1 MYLRKIT
8 QFTTSSSAKLLFTSS
23 STTSALLLNN
33 NIYKTKM
40 MSTMTTT
47 QTNFSSRRGAIFSL
61 KQQQQHKK
69 KSFSLTTR
77 AMGAKVGDQIS
88 GVLQVGPWIDG
99 MPTPVNMA
107 ERCKGKKV
115 ILVGLP
121 GAFTPTWSTCQVPGY
136 IAGQDK
142 LKGAGIDEVIIFCTN
157 DTQVMD
163 AWGEAQGIAGTNIT
177 FMGDPNSVMVENL
190 GVELTHPGPCSKL
203 GPGRS
208 KRFAMYIDDGV
219 IKTFNVAESPTD
231 PAGDDFP
238 EVACI
243 DNMVDTMC

>member
-61 KQQQQHKK
+61 KQQQQQHKK
-69 KSFSLTTR
+69 RSFSLTTR

-88 GVLQVGPWIDG
+88 GVLQLGPWIDG

-121 GAFTPTWSTCQVPGY
+121 GASCFLSSPKINTTRDRSAADSFVGNY
-136 IAGQDK
+136 S
-142 LKGAGIDEVIIFCTN
+142 LLLFFSIIINT
-157 DTQVMD
+157 
-163 AWGEAQGIAGTNIT
+163 
-177 FMGDPNSVMVENL
+177 
-190 GVELTHPGPCSKL
+190 
-203 GPGRS
+203 
-208 KRFAMYIDDGV
+208 
-219 IKTFNVAESPTD
+219 
-231 PAGDDFP
+231 
-238 EVACI
+238 
-243 DNMVDTMC
+243 

>member
-8 QFTTSSSAKLLFTSS
+8 QFTTSSSAKLVFTSS
-23 STTSALLLNN
+23 STTSALLN
-33 NIYKTKM
+33 NIIKNTTTTNTTKM

-88 GVLQVGPWIDG
+88 GVLQLGPWIDG

-121 GAFTPTWSTCQVPGY
+121 GASCFLSSPKINTTRDRSAADSFVGNY
-136 IAGQDK
+136 SLLLLRK
-142 LKGAGIDEVIIFCTN
+142 VFFSIIINT
-157 DTQVMD
+157 
-163 AWGEAQGIAGTNIT
+163 
-177 FMGDPNSVMVENL
+177 
-190 GVELTHPGPCSKL
+190 
-203 GPGRS
+203 
-208 KRFAMYIDDGV
+208 
-219 IKTFNVAESPTD
+219 
-231 PAGDDFP
+231 
-238 EVACI
+238 
-243 DNMVDTMC
+243 

>member
-33 NIYKTKM
+33 NIYKNTTTNTTKM

-47 QTNFSSRRGAIFSL
+47 TRTNFSSRRGAIFSL
-61 KQQQQHKK
+61 KQQQQQHKK
-69 KSFSLTTR
+69 RSFSLTTR

-88 GVLQVGPWIDG
+88 GVLQLGPWIDG

-121 GAFTPTWSTCQVPGY
+121 GASLFSFSPKITQRDRSAADSFVGNYSLLLLRKVVLSIIINKYINASLTNRNYLSHNITQTGAFTPT
-136 IAGQDK
+136 
-142 LKGAGIDEVIIFCTN
+142 
-157 DTQVMD
+157 
-163 AWGEAQGIAGTNIT
+163 
-177 FMGDPNSVMVENL
+177 
-190 GVELTHPGPCSKL
+190 
-203 GPGRS
+203 
-208 KRFAMYIDDGV
+208 
-219 IKTFNVAESPTD
+219 
-231 PAGDDFP
+231 
-238 EVACI
+238 
-243 DNMVDTMC
+243 

>member
-23 STTSALLLNN
+23 SSPTSALLLNN

-61 KQQQQHKK
+61 KHQQNNKK

-88 GVLQVGPWIDG
+88 GVLQLGPWIDG

-121 GAFTPTWSTCQVPGY
+121 GVSLFSFF
-136 IAGQDK
+136 
-142 LKGAGIDEVIIFCTN
+142 LKN
-157 DTQVMD
+157 
-163 AWGEAQGIAGTNIT
+163 
-177 FMGDPNSVMVENL
+177 
-190 GVELTHPGPCSKL
+190 
-203 GPGRS
+203 
-208 KRFAMYIDDGV
+208 
-219 IKTFNVAESPTD
+219 
-231 PAGDDFP
+231 
-238 EVACI
+238 
-243 DNMVDTMC
+243 

>member
-8 QFTTSSSAKLLFTSS
+8 QFTTSSFAKLFTSS

-33 NIYKTKM
+33 NIYKNTTTTKM

-61 KQQQQHKK
+61 KQQQQLKK

-88 GVLQVGPWIDG
+88 GVLQLGPWIDG

-121 GAFTPTWSTCQVPGY
+121 GASLFS
-136 IAGQDK
+136 
-142 LKGAGIDEVIIFCTN
+142 F
-157 DTQVMD
+157 
-163 AWGEAQGIAGTNIT
+163 
-177 FMGDPNSVMVENL
+177 
-190 GVELTHPGPCSKL
+190 
-203 GPGRS
+203 
-208 KRFAMYIDDGV
+208 
-219 IKTFNVAESPTD
+219 
-231 PAGDDFP
+231 FP
-238 EVACI
+238 K
-243 DNMVDTMC
+243 N

>member
-61 KQQQQHKK
+61 KQQQQQHKK
-69 KSFSLTTR
+69 RSFSLTTR

-121 GAFTPTWSTCQVPGY
+121 GASCFLSSPKINTTRDRSAADSFVGNY
-136 IAGQDK
+136 SLLLLRK
-142 LKGAGIDEVIIFCTN
+142 VFFSIIINT
-157 DTQVMD
+157 
-163 AWGEAQGIAGTNIT
+163 
-177 FMGDPNSVMVENL
+177 
-190 GVELTHPGPCSKL
+190 
-203 GPGRS
+203 
-208 KRFAMYIDDGV
+208 
-219 IKTFNVAESPTD
+219 
-231 PAGDDFP
+231 
-238 EVACI
+238 
-243 DNMVDTMC
+243 

>member
-33 NIYKTKM
+33 NIYKNTTTNTTKM

-61 KQQQQHKK
+61 KQQQQLKK

-88 GVLQVGPWIDG
+88 GVLQLGPWIDG

-121 GAFTPTWSTCQVPGY
+121 GASLFS
-136 IAGQDK
+136 
-142 LKGAGIDEVIIFCTN
+142 F
-157 DTQVMD
+157 
-163 AWGEAQGIAGTNIT
+163 
-177 FMGDPNSVMVENL
+177 
-190 GVELTHPGPCSKL
+190 
-203 GPGRS
+203 
-208 KRFAMYIDDGV
+208 
-219 IKTFNVAESPTD
+219 
-231 PAGDDFP
+231 FP
-238 EVACI
+238 K
-243 DNMVDTMC
+243 N

>member
-8 QFTTSSSAKLLFTSS
+8 QSTTSSSAKLLFTSS

-33 NIYKTKM
+33 NIHKNTTTNTTKM

-61 KQQQQHKK
+61 KQQQQLKK

-88 GVLQVGPWIDG
+88 GVLQLGPWIDG

-121 GAFTPTWSTCQVPGY
+121 GASLFS
-136 IAGQDK
+136 
-142 LKGAGIDEVIIFCTN
+142 F
-157 DTQVMD
+157 
-163 AWGEAQGIAGTNIT
+163 
-177 FMGDPNSVMVENL
+177 
-190 GVELTHPGPCSKL
+190 
-203 GPGRS
+203 
-208 KRFAMYIDDGV
+208 
-219 IKTFNVAESPTD
+219 
-231 PAGDDFP
+231 FP
-238 EVACI
+238 K
-243 DNMVDTMC
+243 N

>member
-69 KSFSLTTR
+69 RSFSLTTR

-88 GVLQVGPWIDG
+88 GVLQLGPWIDG

-121 GAFTPTWSTCQVPGY
+121 GASCFLSSPKINTTRDRSAADSFVGNYSLLLLLFYYYKYINASLTNRNYLSHNITQTGAFTPT
-136 IAGQDK
+136 
-142 LKGAGIDEVIIFCTN
+142 
-157 DTQVMD
+157 
-163 AWGEAQGIAGTNIT
+163 
-177 FMGDPNSVMVENL
+177 
-190 GVELTHPGPCSKL
+190 
-203 GPGRS
+203 
-208 KRFAMYIDDGV
+208 
-219 IKTFNVAESPTD
+219 
-231 PAGDDFP
+231 
-238 EVACI
+238 
-243 DNMVDTMC
+243 

>member
-8 QFTTSSSAKLLFTSS
+8 QFTTSSSAKLFTSS

-33 NIYKTKM
+33 NIYKNTTTTKM

-61 KQQQQHKK
+61 KQQQHNKKK

-88 GVLQVGPWIDG
+88 GVLQLGPWIDG

-121 GAFTPTWSTCQVPGY
+121 GASLFS
-136 IAGQDK
+136 
-142 LKGAGIDEVIIFCTN
+142 F
-157 DTQVMD
+157 
-163 AWGEAQGIAGTNIT
+163 
-177 FMGDPNSVMVENL
+177 
-190 GVELTHPGPCSKL
+190 
-203 GPGRS
+203 
-208 KRFAMYIDDGV
+208 
-219 IKTFNVAESPTD
+219 
-231 PAGDDFP
+231 FP
-238 EVACI
+238 K
-243 DNMVDTMC
+243 N

>member
-8 QFTTSSSAKLLFTSS
+8 QFTTSSSAKLFTSS

-33 NIYKTKM
+33 NIYKNTTTTKM

-61 KQQQQHKK
+61 KQQQQLKK

-88 GVLQVGPWIDG
+88 GVLQLGPWIDG

-121 GAFTPTWSTCQVPGY
+121 GASLFS
-136 IAGQDK
+136 
-142 LKGAGIDEVIIFCTN
+142 F
-157 DTQVMD
+157 
-163 AWGEAQGIAGTNIT
+163 
-177 FMGDPNSVMVENL
+177 
-190 GVELTHPGPCSKL
+190 
-203 GPGRS
+203 
-208 KRFAMYIDDGV
+208 
-219 IKTFNVAESPTD
+219 
-231 PAGDDFP
+231 FP
-238 EVACI
+238 K
-243 DNMVDTMC
+243 N

>member
-33 NIYKTKM
+33 DIYKNTTTTTTNTTKM

-61 KQQQQHKK
+61 KHQQNNKK

-88 GVLQVGPWIDG
+88 GVLQLGPWIDG

-121 GAFTPTWSTCQVPGY
+121 GASLFSFSPKITQRDRSAADSFVGNYSLLLLRKVVLSIIINKYINASLTNRNYLSHNITQTGAFTPT
-136 IAGQDK
+136 
-142 LKGAGIDEVIIFCTN
+142 
-157 DTQVMD
+157 
-163 AWGEAQGIAGTNIT
+163 
-177 FMGDPNSVMVENL
+177 
-190 GVELTHPGPCSKL
+190 
-203 GPGRS
+203 
-208 KRFAMYIDDGV
+208 
-219 IKTFNVAESPTD
+219 
-231 PAGDDFP
+231 
-238 EVACI
+238 
-243 DNMVDTMC
+243 

>member
-33 NIYKTKM
+33 NIYKNTTTTKM

-61 KQQQQHKK
+61 KQQQNNNK

-77 AMGAKVGDQIS
+77 AMGPKVGDNIS

-121 GAFTPTWSTCQVPGY
+121 GAFTPT
-136 IAGQDK
+136 
-142 LKGAGIDEVIIFCTN
+142 
-157 DTQVMD
+157 
-163 AWGEAQGIAGTNIT
+163 
-177 FMGDPNSVMVENL
+177 
-190 GVELTHPGPCSKL
+190 
-203 GPGRS
+203 
-208 KRFAMYIDDGV
+208 
-219 IKTFNVAESPTD
+219 
-231 PAGDDFP
+231 
-238 EVACI
+238 
-243 DNMVDTMC
+243 

>member
-8 QFTTSSSAKLLFTSS
+8 QSTTSSSAKLLFTSS

-33 NIYKTKM
+33 NIHKNTTTTNTTKM

-61 KQQQQHKK
+61 KQQQQQQQQLKK

-88 GVLQVGPWIDG
+88 GVLQLGPWIDG

-121 GAFTPTWSTCQVPGY
+121 GASLFSFSPKITQRDRSAADSFVGNYSLLLRKVVLSIIINKYINASLTNRNYLSHNITQTGAFTPT
-136 IAGQDK
+136 
-142 LKGAGIDEVIIFCTN
+142 
-157 DTQVMD
+157 
-163 AWGEAQGIAGTNIT
+163 
-177 FMGDPNSVMVENL
+177 
-190 GVELTHPGPCSKL
+190 
-203 GPGRS
+203 
-208 KRFAMYIDDGV
+208 
-219 IKTFNVAESPTD
+219 
-231 PAGDDFP
+231 
-238 EVACI
+238 
-243 DNMVDTMC
+243 

>member
-8 QFTTSSSAKLLFTSS
+8 QSTTSSSAKLLFTSS

-33 NIYKTKM
+33 NIHKNTTTTNTTKM

-61 KQQQQHKK
+61 KQQQQQQQQQLKK

-88 GVLQVGPWIDG
+88 GVLQLGPWIDG

-121 GAFTPTWSTCQVPGY
+121 GASCFLSSPKINTTRDRSAADSFVGNYSLLLRKVVLSIIINKYINASLTNRNYLSHNITQTGAFTPT
-136 IAGQDK
+136 
-142 LKGAGIDEVIIFCTN
+142 
-157 DTQVMD
+157 
-163 AWGEAQGIAGTNIT
+163 
-177 FMGDPNSVMVENL
+177 
-190 GVELTHPGPCSKL
+190 
-203 GPGRS
+203 
-208 KRFAMYIDDGV
+208 
-219 IKTFNVAESPTD
+219 
-231 PAGDDFP
+231 
-238 EVACI
+238 
-243 DNMVDTMC
+243 

>member
-61 KQQQQHKK
+61 KQQQHKK

-121 GAFTPTWSTCQVPGY
+121 GASCFLSSPKINTTRDRSAADSFVGNY
-136 IAGQDK
+136 SLLLLRK
-142 LKGAGIDEVIIFCTN
+142 VFFSIIINT
-157 DTQVMD
+157 
-163 AWGEAQGIAGTNIT
+163 
-177 FMGDPNSVMVENL
+177 
-190 GVELTHPGPCSKL
+190 
-203 GPGRS
+203 
-208 KRFAMYIDDGV
+208 
-219 IKTFNVAESPTD
+219 
-231 PAGDDFP
+231 
-238 EVACI
+238 
-243 DNMVDTMC
+243 

>member
-1 MYLRKIT
+1 MYLRKIP

-61 KQQQQHKK
+61 KHHQQQQHKK
-69 KSFSLTTR
+69 RPFSLTTR

-88 GVLQVGPWIDG
+88 GVLQLGPWIDG

-121 GAFTPTWSTCQVPGY
+121 GVSLFSFF
-136 IAGQDK
+136 
-142 LKGAGIDEVIIFCTN
+142 LKN
-157 DTQVMD
+157 
-163 AWGEAQGIAGTNIT
+163 
-177 FMGDPNSVMVENL
+177 
-190 GVELTHPGPCSKL
+190 
-203 GPGRS
+203 
-208 KRFAMYIDDGV
+208 
-219 IKTFNVAESPTD
+219 
-231 PAGDDFP
+231 
-238 EVACI
+238 
-243 DNMVDTMC
+243 

>member
-8 QFTTSSSAKLLFTSS
+8 QSTTSSSAKLLFTSS

-33 NIYKTKM
+33 NIHKNTTTTNTTKM

-61 KQQQQHKK
+61 KQQQQQQQQQLKK

-88 GVLQVGPWIDG
+88 GVLQLGPWIDG

-121 GAFTPTWSTCQVPGY
+121 GASLFSFSPKITQRDRSAADSFVGNY
-136 IAGQDK
+136 SLLLRK
-142 LKGAGIDEVIIFCTN
+142 VVLSIIINT
-157 DTQVMD
+157 
-163 AWGEAQGIAGTNIT
+163 
-177 FMGDPNSVMVENL
+177 
-190 GVELTHPGPCSKL
+190 
-203 GPGRS
+203 
-208 KRFAMYIDDGV
+208 
-219 IKTFNVAESPTD
+219 
-231 PAGDDFP
+231 
-238 EVACI
+238 
-243 DNMVDTMC
+243 

>member
-61 KQQQQHKK
+61 KQQQHKK

-77 AMGAKVGDQIS
+77 AMGAKVGDKIS
-88 GVLQVGPWIDG
+88 GVLQIGPWIDG
-99 MPTPVNMA
+99 MPTPVDMA

-115 ILVGLP
+115 FLIGLP
-121 GAFTPTWSTCQVPGY
+121 G
-136 IAGQDK
+136 
-142 LKGAGIDEVIIFCTN
+142 E
-157 DTQVMD
+157 
-163 AWGEAQGIAGTNIT
+163 
-177 FMGDPNSVMVENL
+177 
-190 GVELTHPGPCSKL
+190 
-203 GPGRS
+203 
-208 KRFAMYIDDGV
+208 
-219 IKTFNVAESPTD
+219 
-231 PAGDDFP
+231 
-238 EVACI
+238 CI
-243 DNMVDTMC
+243 SSRDR

>member
-8 QFTTSSSAKLLFTSS
+8 QFTTSSSAKLFTSS

-33 NIYKTKM
+33 NIYKNTTTTKM

-61 KQQQQHKK
+61 KQQQQQHKK

-88 GVLQVGPWIDG
+88 GVLQLGPWIDG

-121 GAFTPTWSTCQVPGY
+121 GASLFS
-136 IAGQDK
+136 
-142 LKGAGIDEVIIFCTN
+142 F
-157 DTQVMD
+157 
-163 AWGEAQGIAGTNIT
+163 
-177 FMGDPNSVMVENL
+177 
-190 GVELTHPGPCSKL
+190 
-203 GPGRS
+203 
-208 KRFAMYIDDGV
+208 
-219 IKTFNVAESPTD
+219 
-231 PAGDDFP
+231 FP
-238 EVACI
+238 K
-243 DNMVDTMC
+243 N

>member
-33 NIYKTKM
+33 NIHKNTTTNTTKM

-61 KQQQQHKK
+61 KQQQQLKK

-88 GVLQVGPWIDG
+88 GVLQLGPWIDG

-121 GAFTPTWSTCQVPGY
+121 GASLFSFSPKITQRDRSAADSFVGNYSLLLLRKVVLSIIINKYINASLTNRNYLSHNITQTGAFTPT
-136 IAGQDK
+136 
-142 LKGAGIDEVIIFCTN
+142 
-157 DTQVMD
+157 
-163 AWGEAQGIAGTNIT
+163 
-177 FMGDPNSVMVENL
+177 
-190 GVELTHPGPCSKL
+190 
-203 GPGRS
+203 
-208 KRFAMYIDDGV
+208 
-219 IKTFNVAESPTD
+219 
-231 PAGDDFP
+231 
-238 EVACI
+238 
-243 DNMVDTMC
+243 

>member
-8 QFTTSSSAKLLFTSS
+8 QSTTSSSAKLLFTSS

-33 NIYKTKM
+33 NIHKNTTTNTTKM

-61 KQQQQHKK
+61 KQQQQQHKK
-69 KSFSLTTR
+69 RSFSLTTR

-88 GVLQVGPWIDG
+88 GVLQLGPWIDG

-121 GAFTPTWSTCQVPGY
+121 GASLFSFSPKITQRDRSAADSFVGNYSLLLLRKVVLSIIINKYINASLTNRNYLSHNITQTGAFTPT
-136 IAGQDK
+136 
-142 LKGAGIDEVIIFCTN
+142 
-157 DTQVMD
+157 
-163 AWGEAQGIAGTNIT
+163 
-177 FMGDPNSVMVENL
+177 
-190 GVELTHPGPCSKL
+190 
-203 GPGRS
+203 
-208 KRFAMYIDDGV
+208 
-219 IKTFNVAESPTD
+219 
-231 PAGDDFP
+231 
-238 EVACI
+238 
-243 DNMVDTMC
+243 

>member
-33 NIYKTKM
+33 NIYKNTTTNTTKM

-47 QTNFSSRRGAIFSL
+47 TRTNFSSRRGAIFSL

-88 GVLQVGPWIDG
+88 GVLQLGPWIDG

-121 GAFTPTWSTCQVPGY
+121 GASLFS
-136 IAGQDK
+136 
-142 LKGAGIDEVIIFCTN
+142 F
-157 DTQVMD
+157 
-163 AWGEAQGIAGTNIT
+163 
-177 FMGDPNSVMVENL
+177 
-190 GVELTHPGPCSKL
+190 
-203 GPGRS
+203 
-208 KRFAMYIDDGV
+208 
-219 IKTFNVAESPTD
+219 
-231 PAGDDFP
+231 FP
-238 EVACI
+238 K
-243 DNMVDTMC
+243 N

>member
-33 NIYKTKM
+33 IYKNTTTNTTKM

-47 QTNFSSRRGAIFSL
+47 TRTNFSSRRGAIFSL
-61 KQQQQHKK
+61 KQQQQQHKK

-88 GVLQVGPWIDG
+88 GVLQLGPWIDG

-121 GAFTPTWSTCQVPGY
+121 GASLFS
-136 IAGQDK
+136 
-142 LKGAGIDEVIIFCTN
+142 F
-157 DTQVMD
+157 
-163 AWGEAQGIAGTNIT
+163 
-177 FMGDPNSVMVENL
+177 
-190 GVELTHPGPCSKL
+190 
-203 GPGRS
+203 
-208 KRFAMYIDDGV
+208 
-219 IKTFNVAESPTD
+219 
-231 PAGDDFP
+231 FP
-238 EVACI
+238 K
-243 DNMVDTMC
+243 N

>member
-1 MYLRKIT
+1 MYLRKIS

-61 KQQQQHKK
+61 KQQQQQLKK

-121 GAFTPTWSTCQVPGY
+121 GASLFS
-136 IAGQDK
+136 
-142 LKGAGIDEVIIFCTN
+142 F
-157 DTQVMD
+157 
-163 AWGEAQGIAGTNIT
+163 
-177 FMGDPNSVMVENL
+177 
-190 GVELTHPGPCSKL
+190 
-203 GPGRS
+203 
-208 KRFAMYIDDGV
+208 
-219 IKTFNVAESPTD
+219 
-231 PAGDDFP
+231 FP
-238 EVACI
+238 K
-243 DNMVDTMC
+243 N

>member
-33 NIYKTKM
+33 NIYKNTTTTKM

-61 KQQQQHKK
+61 KQQQQLKK

-88 GVLQVGPWIDG
+88 GVLQLGPWIDG

-121 GAFTPTWSTCQVPGY
+121 GAFTPT
-136 IAGQDK
+136 
-142 LKGAGIDEVIIFCTN
+142 
-157 DTQVMD
+157 
-163 AWGEAQGIAGTNIT
+163 
-177 FMGDPNSVMVENL
+177 
-190 GVELTHPGPCSKL
+190 
-203 GPGRS
+203 
-208 KRFAMYIDDGV
+208 
-219 IKTFNVAESPTD
+219 
-231 PAGDDFP
+231 
-238 EVACI
+238 
-243 DNMVDTMC
+243 

>member
-61 KQQQQHKK
+61 KQQQQQLKK

-121 GAFTPTWSTCQVPGY
+121 GASLFS
-136 IAGQDK
+136 
-142 LKGAGIDEVIIFCTN
+142 F
-157 DTQVMD
+157 
-163 AWGEAQGIAGTNIT
+163 
-177 FMGDPNSVMVENL
+177 
-190 GVELTHPGPCSKL
+190 
-203 GPGRS
+203 
-208 KRFAMYIDDGV
+208 
-219 IKTFNVAESPTD
+219 
-231 PAGDDFP
+231 FP
-238 EVACI
+238 K
-243 DNMVDTMC
+243 N